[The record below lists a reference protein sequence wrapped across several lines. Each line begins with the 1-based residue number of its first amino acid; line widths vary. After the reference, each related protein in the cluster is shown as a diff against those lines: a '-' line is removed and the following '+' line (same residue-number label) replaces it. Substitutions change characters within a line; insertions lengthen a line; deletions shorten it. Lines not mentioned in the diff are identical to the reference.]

1 MHKLVSIKWGGK
13 KVDAL
18 KEWKLPQQ
26 SKVTI
31 VLLQELVDR
40 KYFEKQYKAK
50 SQTYGYFLAF
60 ILVAM
65 GGLVWYEL
73 ENSHS
78 FFISELSMRSVP
90 VMLVIGGVI
99 TYFQLRKFSKKS
111 KKAEGEFES
120 LRLEIIDRSD
130 ELFKNQQQWESRH
143 DVYHYLK
150 EEYDINL
157 YYK

>member
-1 MHKLVSIKWGGK
+1 M
-13 KVDAL
+13 DAL

-31 VLLQELVDR
+31 VLLQELVER
-40 KYFEKQYKAK
+40 KNSEKQYKAK
-50 SQTYGYFLAF
+50 SQTYGYLLAF
-60 ILVAM
+60 ILVTM

-73 ENSHS
+73 ENSTS
-78 FFISELSMRSVP
+78 FFISELSIRSLP
-90 VMLVIGGVI
+90 IMLVISSVI

-111 KKAEGEFES
+111 KKAEDEFES

-130 ELFKNQQQWESRH
+130 ELFKDQHQWESRH
-143 DVYHYLK
+143 DVFNYLK
-150 EEYDINL
+150 EAYDINL

>member
-1 MHKLVSIKWGGK
+1 MHKLVSTKGGE

-31 VLLQELVDR
+31 VLLQDLVER
-40 KYFEKQYKAK
+40 KNSEKQNKAK

-60 ILVAM
+60 ILLAM

-73 ENSHS
+73 DHSTS
-78 FFISELSMRSVP
+78 FFISELSMRSLP
-90 VMLVIGGVI
+90 IMLIISGVI
-99 TYFQLRKFSKKS
+99 TYFQLRKYSKKS
-111 KKAEGEFES
+111 KKAEDEFES

-130 ELFKNQQQWESRH
+130 ELFKDQQQWESRH
-143 DVYHYLK
+143 DVFDYLK
-150 EEYDINL
+150 ETYDINL